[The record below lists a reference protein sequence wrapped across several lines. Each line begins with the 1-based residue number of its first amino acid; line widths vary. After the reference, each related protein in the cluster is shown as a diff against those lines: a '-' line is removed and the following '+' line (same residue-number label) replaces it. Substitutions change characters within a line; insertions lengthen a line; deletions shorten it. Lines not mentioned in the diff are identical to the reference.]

1 MRTSLRSS
9 RHCSEARFAVMFS
22 SGCPKHLPNR
32 PSGKAVPK
40 HLPIQSVSAKPCQ
53 PKCRRHFS
61 SSRYILAAV
70 DSCVPWRASSR
81 RRRSGDSRSP
91 KCCCTWAY
99 AECQSHRLNDRQMS
113 ERLRVSL
120 VSASRI
126 TSLVCMCLHDGERRL
141 RVDQEPI
148 RHLNPNPK
156 SALSKSIWSQGLAD
170 FQAGFA
176 YAAVLQIDAER
187 GDEHRQHL
195 QRPQLLQQPTRKRQ
209 AGIGSP

>member
-1 MRTSLRSS
+1 
-9 RHCSEARFAVMFS
+9 MFS

-40 HLPIQSVSAKPCQ
+40 HLPIQSVSAKPRQ

-70 DSCVPWRASSR
+70 DPCVPWRASSR

-91 KCCCTWAY
+91 KCCCTCAY
-99 AECQSHRLNDRQMS
+99 AECQSHRLNVRQMS
-113 ERLRVSL
+113 EPLRVSL
-120 VSASRI
+120 VSTSRI

-148 RHLNPNPK
+148 RDT
-156 SALSKSIWSQGLAD
+156 S
-170 FQAGFA
+170 
-176 YAAVLQIDAER
+176 VLQIDAER